1 MYENIGPRMKI
12 IARFTALNRI
22 VAAIASVI
30 GIPIRF
36 AVKTFIASPIPKFP
50 GVIAMIIERLE
61 IAEMNKA
68 AGIEIVIPNI

>member
-1 MYENIGPRMKI
+1 MKI
-12 IARFTALNRI
+12 IAKFTALSSI
-22 VAAIASVI
+22 VVAIASVN
-30 GIPIRF
+30 GIPTIF